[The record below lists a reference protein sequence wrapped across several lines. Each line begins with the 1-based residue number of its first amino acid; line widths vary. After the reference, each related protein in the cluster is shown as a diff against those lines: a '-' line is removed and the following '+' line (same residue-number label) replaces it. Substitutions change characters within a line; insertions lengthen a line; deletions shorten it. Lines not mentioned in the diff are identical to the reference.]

1 MKTRK
6 PKSRIIAACIAGA
19 AMTVTMIVPTA
30 PASAQFGGV
39 VFDPSNYAQNV
50 LTAARTLQQINN
62 QIQSLQNEA
71 SMLTNMAKH
80 LQRLDFS
87 SLTQITRSMQKIGTL
102 MNQAQGIAFDMA
114 STDEALRQQF
124 PAVFD
129 TALSTDAMI
138 EQARARLAASMQGY
152 RQTMRVQSQ
161 VVENI
166 EADAGLLSELVSQ
179 SQSATGSLQVSQA
192 TNQLIALSTK
202 QQLQIQQMMAAQYR
216 ADALE
221 RARQQQAM
229 EAAREQTKRFIGSAQ
244 IYTRN

>member
-1 MKTRK
+1 MK
-6 PKSRIIAACIAGA
+6 PPIFSALLAASSVGA
-19 AMTVTMIVPTA
+19 TLVVPVA
-30 PASAQFGGV
+30 PAHAIV

-62 QIQSLQNEA
+62 QVRSLQNEA
-71 SMLTNMAKH
+71 SMLTDMAKH

-87 SLTQITRSMQKIGTL
+87 SLAQITRSMQKIGML
-102 MNQAQGIAFDMA
+102 MNQAEGIAFDLA
-114 STDEALRQQF
+114 STDDALRRQF

-129 TALSTDAMI
+129 TTLSDNEIIA
-138 EQARARLAASMQGY
+138 QARARLQASMQGY
-152 RQTMRVQSQ
+152 RETMRVQAQ

-166 EADAGLLSELVSQ
+166 GSDAGLLTELVAQ
-179 SQSATGSLQVSQA
+179 SQSAVGSLQAQQA
-192 TNQLIALSTK
+192 TNLLIALSTR

-221 RARQQQAM
+221 RARQQQGL
-229 EAAREQTKRFIGSAQ
+229 EAARERTRRFIGSAD

>member
-1 MKTRK
+1 MRFR
-6 PKSRIIAACIAGA
+6 PFAAFLA
-19 AMTVTMIVPTA
+19 VTSMVATAVIVPVA
-30 PASAQFGGV
+30 PAHAIV

-62 QIQSLQNEA
+62 QIQALQNQA

-87 SLTQITRSMQKIGTL
+87 SLNQITRSMQRIGTL
-102 MNQAQGIAFDMA
+102 MNQAEGIAFDIA
-114 STDEALRQQF
+114 STDDVLRQQF
-124 PAVFD
+124 PAEFD
-129 TALSTDAMI
+129 RALSTSQIIA
-138 EQARARLAASMQGY
+138 QARARLQASMQGY
-152 RQTMRVQSQ
+152 RQSMRVQAQ

-166 EADAGLLSELVSQ
+166 EADADLLTELVSQ
-179 SQSATGSLQVSQA
+179 SQSATGGLQAQQA
-192 TNQLIALSTK
+192 TNQLIALSTR

-221 RARQQQAM
+221 RARQQQAL
-229 EAAREQTKRFIGSAQ
+229 EGARERTKRFIGTAH